1 MGRRSQKNFYYGG
14 QLLVLYL
21 AEVKKQTRGFIG
33 GYKTELKLL
42 ACQHNDQTWS
52 AIPGEDI
59 LTYDETNSLGEGALL
74 LVNLSNNRQLQG
86 NPELAGAEMV
96 RQLQKISRLMERS
109 KKDQEKMEQWKQSL
123 TYQTEILNRQKMEM
137 ETRIEQIEQIEA
149 EFDYLE
155 RKRQELETLKQQ
167 LNEQQRHLEEGQ
179 INCNSYPNLSPEK
192 QQFIRSLAERLANNH
207 DRGNSPSQIL
217 HSTLES
223 VQEQQTILNSCW
235 QSLEEQK
242 KTVENRQVA
251 NDEMLDY
258 LEQRARELQ
267 TSRNALETAQ
277 IQLQIQET
285 VLNQKQELFERL
297 NLTLQTTDST
307 RQMLLRLL
315 QGEELDFDGKI
326 DLEALEKMPLEELE
340 SLVKNLQTDLKRWE
354 IFVNDQEEELTLQC
368 QTVEELEARMATI
381 DESERANLEEELAE
395 EQEKKGMLAATLVGQ
410 RRNLQE
416 RQAIRSQHLK
426 MLQRRQGILS
436 PEDAQKCSFEPL
448 LILLA
453 DNYQNNLQ
461 ESQRLAAEIKG
472 LQEDLPKNRDTIDG
486 QWSDLEQKTREFEE
500 QERQWRDANLALLR
514 LKTQVQQ
521 YETFLQPVQD
531 QLDQIRQKLETISQW
546 LMPMESNGSA
556 YHYAINS

>member
-1 MGRRSQKNFYYGG
+1 
-14 QLLVLYL
+14 VLYL

-42 ACQHNDQTWS
+42 ACQHKDQTWS

-59 LTYDETNSLGEGALL
+59 LTYDETNSRGEGALL

-109 KKDQEKMEQWKQSL
+109 KKDQEKIEQWKQSL
-123 TYQTEILNRQKMEM
+123 TYQSEILNRQKMEM

-149 EFDYLE
+149 ELEYLE

-179 INCNSYPNLSPEK
+179 INHNSYPNLSPEQ
-192 QQFIRSLAERLANNH
+192 QQFIRSLAERLADHH

-217 HSTLES
+217 YSTLES

-242 KTVENRQVA
+242 KAVENRQVA

-267 TSRNALETAQ
+267 RSRNALETAK

-285 VLNQKQELFERL
+285 VLSQKQQLFEHL

-315 QGEELDFDGKI
+315 GGKELGFDGKI
-326 DLEALEKMPLEELE
+326 DLEVLEQMPLEELE

-368 QTVEELEARMATI
+368 QTVEELEARMATM
-381 DESERANLEEELAE
+381 DHSERANLEAELAE

-426 MLQRRQGILS
+426 ILQRRQGILS
-436 PEDAQKCSFEPL
+436 PEDTQKSGFEPVL
-448 LILLA
+448 MLLA

-461 ESQRLAAEIKG
+461 ESQRLAAEIKR
-472 LQEDLPKNRDTIDG
+472 LQEDLQKSGDSIDG

-531 QLDQIRQKLETISQW
+531 HLDQIRQKLETISQW
-546 LMPMESNGSA
+546 LIPMESNGST

>member
-109 KKDQEKMEQWKQSL
+109 KKDQEKIEQWKQSL
-123 TYQTEILNRQKMEM
+123 TYQSEMLNRQKMEM

-149 EFDYLE
+149 EFEYLE

-207 DRGNSPSQIL
+207 DRGNSPSQII

-242 KTVENRQVA
+242 KAVENRQVA

-258 LEQRARELQ
+258 LEQRARELE
-267 TSRNALETAQ
+267 TSRNALETAK

-285 VLNQKQELFERL
+285 VLSQKQELFERL

-354 IFVNDQEEELTLQC
+354 IFVNDEEEELTLQC

-381 DESERANLEEELAE
+381 DESERANLESELAE

-426 MLQRRQGILS
+426 ILQRRQGILS

-448 LILLA
+448 LILLE
-453 DNYQNNLQ
+453 DSYQNNLQ

-472 LQEDLPKNRDTIDG
+472 LQEDLQKSSDSIDG

-500 QERQWRDANLALLR
+500 QERQWRDANLVLVR

>member
-1 MGRRSQKNFYYGG
+1 M
-14 QLLVLYL
+14 LYL
-21 AEVKKQTRGFIG
+21 AEVKKQTKGFIG

-42 ACQHNDQTWS
+42 ACQHKDQTWS
-52 AIPGEDI
+52 AIAGEDI
-59 LTYDETNSLGEGALL
+59 LTCDETNSLSEGALL

-109 KKDQEKMEQWKQSL
+109 KENQEKIEQWKQSL
-123 TYQTEILNRQKMEM
+123 TYQSEILNRQKMEM

-149 EFDYLE
+149 EFEYLE

-179 INCNSYPNLSPEK
+179 INCNSYPNLSPEQ
-192 QQFIRSLAERLANNH
+192 QQFIRSLAERLAAHH

-242 KTVENRQVA
+242 KALENRQVA
-251 NDEMLDY
+251 NDEMLDH
-258 LEQRARELQ
+258 LEQKARELQ
-267 TSRNALETAQ
+267 MSRSALETAKV
-277 IQLQIQET
+277 QLQIQET
-285 VLNQKQELFERL
+285 VLSQKQELFEHL
-297 NLTLQTTDST
+297 NLTLQTTDSA
-307 RQMLLRLL
+307 RQMLLSFA
-315 QGEELDFDGKI
+315 QGEDIDRGGKI

-340 SLVKNLQTDLKRWE
+340 SLVNNLQTDLERLE
-354 IFVNDQEEELTLQC
+354 TFVNDQEEELTLQS
-368 QTVEELEARMATI
+368 QTVEELEARMATV
-381 DESERANLEEELAE
+381 DESQRANLGEELAE
-395 EQEKKGMLAATLVGQ
+395 ERERKGMLTATLVGQ
-410 RRNLQE
+410 RRNLLE
-416 RQAIRSQHLK
+416 RQAIRSRHLK
-426 MLQRRQGILS
+426 ILQRRQGILS
-436 PEDAQKCSFEPL
+436 PEDAQKCSFEPV

-472 LQEDLPKNRDTIDG
+472 LQEDLQKTRDSIDG

-531 QLDQIRQKLETISQW
+531 HLDQIRQKLETLSQW
-546 LMPMESNGSA
+546 LTPMESNGSA

>member
-1 MGRRSQKNFYYGG
+1 M
-14 QLLVLYL
+14 LYL
-21 AEVKKQTRGFIG
+21 AEVKKQTRGFIS

-109 KKDQEKMEQWKQSL
+109 KKDQEKIEQWKQSL
-123 TYQTEILNRQKMEM
+123 TYQSEILNRQKMEM

-149 EFDYLE
+149 EFEYLE

-242 KTVENRQVA
+242 KAVENRQVA

-285 VLNQKQELFERL
+285 VLSQKQELFERL

-340 SLVKNLQTDLKRWE
+340 SLVNNLQTDLDRLE
-354 IFVNDQEEELTLQC
+354 LFVNDQEEELTLQC

-426 MLQRRQGILS
+426 ILQRRQGILS
-436 PEDAQKCSFEPL
+436 PEDAQKCIFEPL
-448 LILLA
+448 LMLLA

-472 LQEDLPKNRDTIDG
+472 LQEDLQKSSDSIDG

-500 QERQWRDANLALLR
+500 QERQWRDANLVLVR

>member
-1 MGRRSQKNFYYGG
+1 M
-14 QLLVLYL
+14 LYL

-96 RQLQKISRLMERS
+96 RQLQKIARLMERS
-109 KKDQEKMEQWKQSL
+109 KKDQEKIEEWKQSL
-123 TYQTEILNRQKMEM
+123 TYQSEILNRQKMEM

-149 EFDYLE
+149 EFEYLE

-179 INCNSYPNLSPEK
+179 INFNSSPNLSPEK

-207 DRGNSPSQIL
+207 HRGNSPSQIL

-223 VQEQQTILNSCW
+223 VQEQQNILNSCW

-242 KTVENRQVA
+242 KAVENRQFA
-251 NDEMLDY
+251 NNEMLDY

-267 TSRNALETAQ
+267 TSRGALETAK

-285 VLNQKQELFERL
+285 VLSQKQELFESL

-426 MLQRRQGILS
+426 ILQRRQGILS

-448 LILLA
+448 LILLE
-453 DNYQNNLQ
+453 DSYQNNLQ
-461 ESQRLAAEIKG
+461 ESQRLAAEIKR
-472 LQEDLPKNRDTIDG
+472 LQEDLPKNRDTIDE

-556 YHYAINS
+556 YP

>member
-1 MGRRSQKNFYYGG
+1 
-14 QLLVLYL
+14 VLYL

-96 RQLQKISRLMERS
+96 RQLQKIARLMERS
-109 KKDQEKMEQWKQSL
+109 KKDQEKIEEWKQSL
-123 TYQTEILNRQKMEM
+123 TYQSEILNRQKMEM

-149 EFDYLE
+149 EFEYLE

-179 INCNSYPNLSPEK
+179 INFNSSPNLSPEK

-207 DRGNSPSQIL
+207 HRGNSPSQIL

-242 KTVENRQVA
+242 KAVENRQFA
-251 NDEMLDY
+251 NNEMLDY

-267 TSRNALETAQ
+267 TSRGALETAK

-285 VLNQKQELFERL
+285 VLSQKQELFESL

-315 QGEELDFDGKI
+315 QGEELDLDGKI

-426 MLQRRQGILS
+426 ILQRRQGILS

-448 LILLA
+448 LILLE
-453 DNYQNNLQ
+453 DSYQNNLQ
-461 ESQRLAAEIKG
+461 ESQRLAAEIKR
-472 LQEDLPKNRDTIDG
+472 LQEDLPKNRDTIDE

-556 YHYAINS
+556 YP

>member
-1 MGRRSQKNFYYGG
+1 M
-14 QLLVLYL
+14 LYL
-21 AEVKKQTRGFIG
+21 AEVKKQTKGFIG

-42 ACQHNDQTWS
+42 ACQHKDQTWS
-52 AIPGEDI
+52 AIAGEDI

-109 KKDQEKMEQWKQSL
+109 KKDQEKIEQWKQSL
-123 TYQTEILNRQKMEM
+123 TYQSEILNRQKMEM

-179 INCNSYPNLSPEK
+179 INFNFSPNLSPE
-192 QQFIRSLAERLANNH
+192 QEQFIRSLAERLANNH

-217 HSTLES
+217 YSTLES
-223 VQEQQTILNSCW
+223 VQGQQTILNSCW

-242 KTVENRQVA
+242 KALENRQVA
-251 NDEMLDY
+251 NDEMLDH
-258 LEQRARELQ
+258 LEQKARELQ
-267 TSRNALETAQ
+267 MSRSALETAKV
-277 IQLQIQET
+277 QLQIQET
-285 VLNQKQELFERL
+285 VLSQKQELFEHL

-381 DESERANLEEELAE
+381 DESERANLESELAE

-426 MLQRRQGILS
+426 ILQRRQGILS
-436 PEDAQKCSFEPL
+436 PEDAQKCSFEPV

-461 ESQRLAAEIKG
+461 ESQRLAAEIERI
-472 LQEDLPKNRDTIDG
+472 QEDLQKSSDSLDG

-500 QERQWRDANLALLR
+500 EERQWRDANLALLR

-546 LMPMESNGSA
+546 LIPMESNGSA

>member
-1 MGRRSQKNFYYGG
+1 M
-14 QLLVLYL
+14 LYL
-21 AEVKKQTRGFIG
+21 AEVKKQTKGFIG

-42 ACQHNDQTWS
+42 ACQHKDQTWS
-52 AIPGEDI
+52 AIAGEDI
-59 LTYDETNSLGEGALL
+59 LTCDETNSLSEGALL

-109 KKDQEKMEQWKQSL
+109 KENQEKIEQWKQSL
-123 TYQTEILNRQKMEM
+123 TYQSEILNRQKVEM
-137 ETRIEQIEQIEA
+137 EARIEQIEQIEA
-149 EFDYLE
+149 EFEYLE

-167 LNEQQRHLEEGQ
+167 LKEQQRHLEEGQ
-179 INCNSYPNLSPEK
+179 INFNFSPNLSPEQ

-242 KTVENRQVA
+242 KAVENRQVA
-251 NDEMLDY
+251 NDEMLDH
-258 LEQRARELQ
+258 LEQKARELQ
-267 TSRNALETAQ
+267 MSRSALETAKV
-277 IQLQIQET
+277 QLQIQET
-285 VLNQKQELFERL
+285 VLSQKQELFEHL
-297 NLTLQTTDST
+297 NLTLQTTDSA
-307 RQMLLRLL
+307 RQMLLSFA
-315 QGEELDFDGKI
+315 QGEDIDRGGKI

-340 SLVKNLQTDLKRWE
+340 SLVNNLQTDLERLE
-354 IFVNDQEEELTLQC
+354 TFVNDQEEELTLQS
-368 QTVEELEARMATI
+368 QTVEELEARMATV
-381 DESERANLEEELAE
+381 DESQRANLGEELAE
-395 EQEKKGMLAATLVGQ
+395 ERERKGMLTATLVGQ
-410 RRNLQE
+410 RRNLLE
-416 RQAIRSQHLK
+416 RQAIRSRHLK
-426 MLQRRQGILS
+426 ILQRRQGILS

-461 ESQRLAAEIKG
+461 ESQRLAAEIERI
-472 LQEDLPKNRDTIDG
+472 QEDLQKSSDSLDG

-500 QERQWRDANLALLR
+500 EERQWRDANLALLR

-531 QLDQIRQKLETISQW
+531 HLDQIRQKLETLSQW
-546 LMPMESNGSA
+546 LTPMESNGSA

>member
-1 MGRRSQKNFYYGG
+1 
-14 QLLVLYL
+14 VLYL

-96 RQLQKISRLMERS
+96 RQLQKIARLMERS
-109 KKDQEKMEQWKQSL
+109 KKDQEKIEEWKQSL
-123 TYQTEILNRQKMEM
+123 TYQSEILNRQKMEM

-149 EFDYLE
+149 EFEYLE

-179 INCNSYPNLSPEK
+179 INFNSSPNLSPEK

-207 DRGNSPSQIL
+207 HRGNSPSQIL

-223 VQEQQTILNSCW
+223 VQEQQNILNSCW

-242 KTVENRQVA
+242 KAVENRQFA
-251 NDEMLDY
+251 NNEMLDY

-267 TSRNALETAQ
+267 TSRGALETAK

-285 VLNQKQELFERL
+285 VLSQKQELFESL

-426 MLQRRQGILS
+426 ILQRRQGILS

-448 LILLA
+448 LILLE
-453 DNYQNNLQ
+453 DSYQNNLQ
-461 ESQRLAAEIKG
+461 ESQRLAAEIKR
-472 LQEDLPKNRDTIDG
+472 LQEDLPKNRDTIDE

>member
-1 MGRRSQKNFYYGG
+1 
-14 QLLVLYL
+14 VLYL

-109 KKDQEKMEQWKQSL
+109 KKDQEKIEQWKQSL

-149 EFDYLE
+149 EFEYLE

-207 DRGNSPSQIL
+207 DRGNSPSQII

-242 KTVENRQVA
+242 KAVENRQVA

-267 TSRNALETAQ
+267 TSRNALETAK

-285 VLNQKQELFERL
+285 VLSQKQELFERL

-426 MLQRRQGILS
+426 ILQRRQGILS

-448 LILLA
+448 LILLE
-453 DNYQNNLQ
+453 DSYQNNLQ
-461 ESQRLAAEIKG
+461 ESQRLAAEIKR
-472 LQEDLPKNRDTIDG
+472 LQEDLPKNRDTIDE

-556 YHYAINS
+556 YP

>member
-1 MGRRSQKNFYYGG
+1 
-14 QLLVLYL
+14 VLYL

-96 RQLQKISRLMERS
+96 RQLQKIARLMERS
-109 KKDQEKMEQWKQSL
+109 KKDQEKIEEWKQSL
-123 TYQTEILNRQKMEM
+123 TYQSEILNRQKMEM

-149 EFDYLE
+149 EFEYLE

-179 INCNSYPNLSPEK
+179 INFNSSPNLSPEK

-207 DRGNSPSQIL
+207 HRGNSPSQIL

-242 KTVENRQVA
+242 KAVENRQFA
-251 NDEMLDY
+251 NNEMLDY

-267 TSRNALETAQ
+267 TSRSALETAK

-285 VLNQKQELFERL
+285 VLSQKQELFESL

-426 MLQRRQGILS
+426 ILQRRQGILS

-448 LILLA
+448 LILLE
-453 DNYQNNLQ
+453 DSYQNNLQ
-461 ESQRLAAEIKG
+461 ESQRLAAEIKR
-472 LQEDLPKNRDTIDG
+472 LQEDLPKNRDTIDE

-556 YHYAINS
+556 YP

>member
-1 MGRRSQKNFYYGG
+1 
-14 QLLVLYL
+14 VLYL
-21 AEVKKQTRGFIG
+21 AEVKKQTRGFIS

-42 ACQHNDQTWS
+42 ACQHKDQTWS
-52 AIPGEDI
+52 AIAGNDI
-59 LTYDETNSLGEGALL
+59 LTCDETNSIGEGALL
-74 LVNLSNNRQLQG
+74 LVNLSDNRQLQG

-123 TYQTEILNRQKMEM
+123 TYQSEILNRQKMEM

-149 EFDYLE
+149 EFEYLE
-155 RKRQELETLKQQ
+155 RKRQELENLKQQ
-167 LNEQQRHLEEGQ
+167 LIEQQRHLEEGQ

-242 KTVENRQVA
+242 KAVENRQVA

-285 VLNQKQELFERL
+285 VLSQKQELFDHL

-307 RQMLLRLL
+307 RQMLLRLA
-315 QGEELDFDGKI
+315 QAADLDFDGKI

-395 EQEKKGMLAATLVGQ
+395 EQERKGMLAETLFGQ
-410 RRNLQE
+410 RRNLRE

-426 MLQRRQGILS
+426 ILQRRQGILS
-436 PEDAQKCSFEPL
+436 PEDAQKCSFEPV
-448 LILLA
+448 LILLE
-453 DNYQNNLQ
+453 DSYQNNLQ
-461 ESQRLAAEIKG
+461 ESQRLAAEIKE
-472 LQEDLPKNRDTIDG
+472 LQEDLQKNRDTIDE
-486 QWSDLEQKTREFEE
+486 QCSDLEQKTREFEE
-500 QERQWRDANLALLR
+500 QERQWRDANLALVR
-514 LKTQVQQ
+514 LKTQMQQ

-531 QLDQIRQKLETISQW
+531 HLDQIRQKLETISQW

>member
-1 MGRRSQKNFYYGG
+1 M
-14 QLLVLYL
+14 LYL
-21 AEVKKQTRGFIG
+21 AEVKKQTKGFIG

-42 ACQHNDQTWS
+42 ACQHKDQTWS
-52 AIPGEDI
+52 AIAGEDI
-59 LTYDETNSLGEGALL
+59 LTCDETNSLSEGALL

-109 KKDQEKMEQWKQSL
+109 KEDQEKIEQWKQSL
-123 TYQTEILNRQKMEM
+123 TYQSEILNRQKVEM
-137 ETRIEQIEQIEA
+137 EARIEQIEQIEA
-149 EFDYLE
+149 EFEYLE

-167 LNEQQRHLEEGQ
+167 LKEQQRHLEEGQ
-179 INCNSYPNLSPEK
+179 INFNFSPNLSPE
-192 QQFIRSLAERLANNH
+192 QEQFIRSLAERLANNH

-217 HSTLES
+217 YSTLES
-223 VQEQQTILNSCW
+223 VQGQQTILNSCW

-242 KTVENRQVA
+242 KAVENRQVA
-251 NDEMLDY
+251 NDEMLDH
-258 LEQRARELQ
+258 LEQKARELQ
-267 TSRNALETAQ
+267 MSRSALETAKV
-277 IQLQIQET
+277 QLQIQET
-285 VLNQKQELFERL
+285 VLSQKQELFEHL

-340 SLVKNLQTDLKRWE
+340 SLVNNLQTDLDRLE
-354 IFVNDQEEELTLQC
+354 IFVNDQEEELTLQS

-381 DESERANLEEELAE
+381 DESERANLESELAE

-416 RQAIRSQHLK
+416 RQAISSQHLK
-426 MLQRRQGILS
+426 ILQRRQGILS
-436 PEDAQKCSFEPL
+436 PEDAQKCSFEPV

-461 ESQRLAAEIKG
+461 ESQRLAAEIKR
-472 LQEDLPKNRDTIDG
+472 LQEDLQKNRDTIDG

-531 QLDQIRQKLETISQW
+531 HLDQIRQKLETISQW
-546 LMPMESNGSA
+546 LTPMESNGSA

>member
-1 MGRRSQKNFYYGG
+1 
-14 QLLVLYL
+14 VLYL
-21 AEVKKQTRGFIG
+21 TEVKKQTRGFIG

-96 RQLQKISRLMERS
+96 RQLQKIARLMERS
-109 KKDQEKMEQWKQSL
+109 KKDQEKIEEWKQSL
-123 TYQTEILNRQKMEM
+123 TYQSEILNRQKMEM

-149 EFDYLE
+149 EFEYLE

-179 INCNSYPNLSPEK
+179 INFNSSPNLSPEK

-242 KTVENRQVA
+242 KAVENRQFA
-251 NDEMLDY
+251 NNEMLDY

-267 TSRNALETAQ
+267 TSRGALETAK

-285 VLNQKQELFERL
+285 VLSQKQELFESL

-426 MLQRRQGILS
+426 ILQRRQGILS

-448 LILLA
+448 LILLE
-453 DNYQNNLQ
+453 DSYQNNLQ
-461 ESQRLAAEIKG
+461 ESQRLAAEIKR
-472 LQEDLPKNRDTIDG
+472 LQEDLPKNRDTIDE

>member
-1 MGRRSQKNFYYGG
+1 M
-14 QLLVLYL
+14 LYL

-96 RQLQKISRLMERS
+96 RQLQKIARLMERS
-109 KKDQEKMEQWKQSL
+109 KKDQEKIEEWKQSL
-123 TYQTEILNRQKMEM
+123 TYQSEILNRQKMEM

-149 EFDYLE
+149 EFEYLE

-179 INCNSYPNLSPEK
+179 INFNSSPNLSPEK

-207 DRGNSPSQIL
+207 HRGNSPSQIL

-223 VQEQQTILNSCW
+223 VQEQQNILNSCW

-242 KTVENRQVA
+242 KAVENRQFA
-251 NDEMLDY
+251 NNEMLDY

-267 TSRNALETAQ
+267 TSRGALETAK

-285 VLNQKQELFERL
+285 VLSQKQELFESL

-426 MLQRRQGILS
+426 ILQRRQGILS

-448 LILLA
+448 LILLE
-453 DNYQNNLQ
+453 DSYQNNLQ
-461 ESQRLAAEIKG
+461 ESQRLAAEIKR
-472 LQEDLPKNRDTIDG
+472 LQEDLPKNRDTIDE

-500 QERQWRDANLALLR
+500 QERQWRDANLALVR
-514 LKTQVQQ
+514 LKTQIQQ

-531 QLDQIRQKLETISQW
+531 HLDQIRQKLENISHW
-546 LMPMESNGSA
+546 FIPMESNVIA
-556 YHYAINS
+556 YDYAINS

>member
-1 MGRRSQKNFYYGG
+1 M
-14 QLLVLYL
+14 LYL

-59 LTYDETNSLGEGALL
+59 LIYDETNSLGEGALL
-74 LVNLSNNRQLQG
+74 LVNLSNSRQLQG

-109 KKDQEKMEQWKQSL
+109 KKDQEKIEQWKQSL
-123 TYQTEILNRQKMEM
+123 TYQSEILNRQKMEM

-149 EFDYLE
+149 EFEYLE

-207 DRGNSPSQIL
+207 DRGNSPSQII

-258 LEQRARELQ
+258 LEQRARELE
-267 TSRNALETAQ
+267 TSRNALETAK

-285 VLNQKQELFERL
+285 VLSQKQELFERL

-354 IFVNDQEEELTLQC
+354 IFVNDEEEELTLQC

-381 DESERANLEEELAE
+381 DESERANLESELAE

-546 LMPMESNGSA
+546 LTPMESNGSA

>member
-1 MGRRSQKNFYYGG
+1 
-14 QLLVLYL
+14 VLYL
-21 AEVKKQTRGFIG
+21 TEVKKQTRGFIG

-96 RQLQKISRLMERS
+96 RQLQKIARLMERS
-109 KKDQEKMEQWKQSL
+109 KKDQEKIEEWKQSL
-123 TYQTEILNRQKMEM
+123 TYQSEILNRQKMEM

-149 EFDYLE
+149 EFEYLE

-179 INCNSYPNLSPEK
+179 INFNSSPNLSPEK

-242 KTVENRQVA
+242 KAVENRQFA
-251 NDEMLDY
+251 NNEMLDY

-267 TSRNALETAQ
+267 TSRGALETAK

-285 VLNQKQELFERL
+285 VLSQKQELFESL

-426 MLQRRQGILS
+426 ILQRRQGILS

-448 LILLA
+448 LILLE
-453 DNYQNNLQ
+453 DSYQNNLQ
-461 ESQRLAAEIKG
+461 ESQRLAAEIKR
-472 LQEDLPKNRDTIDG
+472 LQEDLPKNRDTIDE

-556 YHYAINS
+556 YP

>member
-52 AIPGEDI
+52 ALPGEDI

-109 KKDQEKMEQWKQSL
+109 KKDQEKIEQWKQSL

-149 EFDYLE
+149 EFEYLE

-242 KTVENRQVA
+242 KAVENRQVA

-285 VLNQKQELFERL
+285 VLSQKQELFERL

-426 MLQRRQGILS
+426 ILHRRQGILS

-448 LILLA
+448 LILLE
-453 DNYQNNLQ
+453 DSYQNNLQ

-472 LQEDLPKNRDTIDG
+472 LQEDLQKSSDSIDG

-500 QERQWRDANLALLR
+500 QERQWRDANLALVR
-514 LKTQVQQ
+514 LKTQIQQ

>member
-1 MGRRSQKNFYYGG
+1 M
-14 QLLVLYL
+14 LYL

-109 KKDQEKMEQWKQSL
+109 KKDQEKIEQWKQSL
-123 TYQTEILNRQKMEM
+123 TYQSEILNRQKMEM

-381 DESERANLEEELAE
+381 DESERANLESELAE

-546 LMPMESNGSA
+546 LTPMESNGSA

>member
-1 MGRRSQKNFYYGG
+1 
-14 QLLVLYL
+14 VLYL

-52 AIPGEDI
+52 ALPGEDI

-109 KKDQEKMEQWKQSL
+109 KKDQEKIEQWKQSL

-149 EFDYLE
+149 EFEYLE

-167 LNEQQRHLEEGQ
+167 LNDQQRHLEEGQ

-207 DRGNSPSQIL
+207 DRGNSPSQII

-242 KTVENRQVA
+242 KAVENRQVA

-258 LEQRARELQ
+258 LEQRARELE
-267 TSRNALETAQ
+267 TSRNALETAK

-285 VLNQKQELFERL
+285 VLSQKQELFERL

-426 MLQRRQGILS
+426 ILQRRQGILS

-448 LILLA
+448 LILLE
-453 DNYQNNLQ
+453 DSYQNNLQ

-472 LQEDLPKNRDTIDG
+472 LQEDLQKSSDSIDG

-500 QERQWRDANLALLR
+500 QERQWRDANLVLVR

>member
-1 MGRRSQKNFYYGG
+1 M
-14 QLLVLYL
+14 LYL

-74 LVNLSNNRQLQG
+74 LVNLGNNRQLQG

-109 KKDQEKMEQWKQSL
+109 KKDQENIEQWKQSL
-123 TYQTEILNRQKMEM
+123 TYQSEILNRQKMEM

-149 EFDYLE
+149 EFEYLE

-179 INCNSYPNLSPEK
+179 INFNSSPNLSPEK
-192 QQFIRSLAERLANNH
+192 QQFIHSLAERLANNH
-207 DRGNSPSQIL
+207 DPGNSPSQIL
-217 HSTLES
+217 HCTLES

-242 KTVENRQVA
+242 KAVENRQVA

-267 TSRNALETAQ
+267 TSRNALETAK

-285 VLNQKQELFERL
+285 VLSQKQELFESL

-426 MLQRRQGILS
+426 ILQQRQGILS

-448 LILLA
+448 LILLE
-453 DNYQNNLQ
+453 DSYQNNLQ
-461 ESQRLAAEIKG
+461 ESQRLAAEIKR
-472 LQEDLPKNRDTIDG
+472 LQEDLPKNRDTIDE

-556 YHYAINS
+556 YPYAINS

>member
-1 MGRRSQKNFYYGG
+1 
-14 QLLVLYL
+14 VLYL

-96 RQLQKISRLMERS
+96 RQLQKIARLMERS
-109 KKDQEKMEQWKQSL
+109 KKDQEKIEEWKQSL
-123 TYQTEILNRQKMEM
+123 TYQSEILNRQKMEM

-149 EFDYLE
+149 EFEYLE

-179 INCNSYPNLSPEK
+179 INFNSSPNLSPEK

-207 DRGNSPSQIL
+207 HRGNSPSQIL

-223 VQEQQTILNSCW
+223 VQEQQNILNSCW

-242 KTVENRQVA
+242 KAVENRQFA
-251 NDEMLDY
+251 NNEMLDY

-267 TSRNALETAQ
+267 TSRGALETAK

-285 VLNQKQELFERL
+285 VLSQKQELFESL

-315 QGEELDFDGKI
+315 QGEELDLDGKI

-426 MLQRRQGILS
+426 ILQRRQGILS

-448 LILLA
+448 LILLE
-453 DNYQNNLQ
+453 DSYQNNLQ
-461 ESQRLAAEIKG
+461 ESQRLAAEIKR
-472 LQEDLPKNRDTIDG
+472 LQEDLPKNRDTIDE

-556 YHYAINS
+556 YP

>member
-1 MGRRSQKNFYYGG
+1 M
-14 QLLVLYL
+14 LYL

-109 KKDQEKMEQWKQSL
+109 KKDQEKIEQWKQSL
-123 TYQTEILNRQKMEM
+123 TYQSEILNRQKVEM
-137 ETRIEQIEQIEA
+137 EARIEQIEQIEA
-149 EFDYLE
+149 EFEYLE

-167 LNEQQRHLEEGQ
+167 LKEQQRHLEEGQ
-179 INCNSYPNLSPEK
+179 INFNFSPNLSPE
-192 QQFIRSLAERLANNH
+192 QEQFIRSLAERLANNH

-217 HSTLES
+217 YSTLES
-223 VQEQQTILNSCW
+223 VQGQQTILNSCW

-242 KTVENRQVA
+242 KALENRQVA
-251 NDEMLDY
+251 NEQMLNH
-258 LEQRARELQ
+258 LEQRSRELQ
-267 TSRNALETAQ
+267 MSRSALETAKV
-277 IQLQIQET
+277 QLQIQET
-285 VLNQKQELFERL
+285 ILSQKQELFERL
-297 NLTLQTTDST
+297 NLTLQTTDSA
-307 RQMLLRLL
+307 RQMLLSFA
-315 QGEELDFDGKI
+315 QGEDIDRGGKI

-340 SLVKNLQTDLKRWE
+340 SLVNNLQTDLERLE
-354 IFVNDQEEELTLQC
+354 TFVNDQEEELTLQS
-368 QTVEELEARMATI
+368 QTVEELEARMATV
-381 DESERANLEEELAE
+381 DESQRANLGEELAE
-395 EQEKKGMLAATLVGQ
+395 ERERKGMLTATLVGQ
-410 RRNLQE
+410 RRNLLE
-416 RQAIRSQHLK
+416 RQAIRSRHLK
-426 MLQRRQGILS
+426 ILQRRQGILS
-436 PEDAQKCSFEPL
+436 PEDAQKCSFEPV

-461 ESQRLAAEIKG
+461 ESQRLAAEIERI
-472 LQEDLPKNRDTIDG
+472 QEDLQKSSDSLDG

-500 QERQWRDANLALLR
+500 EERQWRDANLALLR

-531 QLDQIRQKLETISQW
+531 HLDQIRQKLETLSQW
-546 LMPMESNGSA
+546 LTPMESNGSA

>member
-1 MGRRSQKNFYYGG
+1 
-14 QLLVLYL
+14 VLYL

-96 RQLQKISRLMERS
+96 RQLQKIARLMERS
-109 KKDQEKMEQWKQSL
+109 KKDQEKIEEWKQSL
-123 TYQTEILNRQKMEM
+123 TYQSEILNRQKMEM

-149 EFDYLE
+149 EFEYLE

-179 INCNSYPNLSPEK
+179 INFNSSPNLSPEK

-207 DRGNSPSQIL
+207 HRGNSPSQIL

-223 VQEQQTILNSCW
+223 VQEQQNILNSCW

-242 KTVENRQVA
+242 KAVENRQFA
-251 NDEMLDY
+251 NNEMLDY

-267 TSRNALETAQ
+267 TSRGALETAK

-285 VLNQKQELFERL
+285 VLSQKQELFESL

-426 MLQRRQGILS
+426 ILQRRQGILS

-448 LILLA
+448 LILLE
-453 DNYQNNLQ
+453 DSYQNNLQ
-461 ESQRLAAEIKG
+461 ESQRLAAEIKR
-472 LQEDLPKNRDTIDG
+472 LQEDLPKNRDTIDE

-500 QERQWRDANLALLR
+500 QERQWRDANLALVR
-514 LKTQVQQ
+514 LKTQIQQ

-531 QLDQIRQKLETISQW
+531 HLDQIRQKLENISHW
-546 LMPMESNGSA
+546 FIPMESNVIA
-556 YHYAINS
+556 YDYAINS

>member
-1 MGRRSQKNFYYGG
+1 M
-14 QLLVLYL
+14 LYL
-21 AEVKKQTRGFIG
+21 AEVKKQTKGFIG

-42 ACQHNDQTWS
+42 ACQHKDQTWS
-52 AIPGEDI
+52 AIAGEDI
-59 LTYDETNSLGEGALL
+59 LTCDETNSLSEGALL

-109 KKDQEKMEQWKQSL
+109 KKDQEKIEQWKQSL
-123 TYQTEILNRQKMEM
+123 TYQSEILNRQKVEM
-137 ETRIEQIEQIEA
+137 EARIEQIEQIEA
-149 EFDYLE
+149 EFEYLE

-179 INCNSYPNLSPEK
+179 INFNFSPNLSPEQ

-217 HSTLES
+217 YSTLES
-223 VQEQQTILNSCW
+223 VQGQQTILNSCW

-242 KTVENRQVA
+242 KALENRQVA
-251 NDEMLDY
+251 NDEMLDH
-258 LEQRARELQ
+258 LEQKARELQ
-267 TSRNALETAQ
+267 MSRSALETAKV
-277 IQLQIQET
+277 QLQIQET
-285 VLNQKQELFERL
+285 VLSQKQELFEHL

-307 RQMLLRLL
+307 RQMLLCLA
-315 QGEELDFDGKI
+315 QGQDLDFDGKI

-381 DESERANLEEELAE
+381 DESERANLESELAE

-426 MLQRRQGILS
+426 ILHRRQGILS
-436 PEDAQKCSFEPL
+436 PEDAQKCSFEPV
-448 LILLA
+448 LIILE
-453 DNYQNNLQ
+453 DSYQNNLQ
-461 ESQRLAAEIKG
+461 ESQRLAAEIERI
-472 LQEDLPKNRDTIDG
+472 QEDLQKSSDSLDG

-531 QLDQIRQKLETISQW
+531 HLDQIRQKLETLSQW
-546 LMPMESNGSA
+546 LTPMESNGSA

>member
-1 MGRRSQKNFYYGG
+1 
-14 QLLVLYL
+14 VLHL

-42 ACQHNDQTWS
+42 ACQHKDQTWS
-52 AIPGEDI
+52 VIPGEDI
-59 LTYDETNSLGEGALL
+59 FTYDETNSRGEGALL

-109 KKDQEKMEQWKQSL
+109 KKDQEKIEQWKQSL
-123 TYQTEILNRQKMEM
+123 TYQSEILNRQKMEM
-137 ETRIEQIEQIEA
+137 EARIEQIEEIEA
-149 EFDYLE
+149 EFEYLE

-167 LNEQQRHLEEGQ
+167 LNEQQRQLEEGQ
-179 INCNSYPNLSPEK
+179 INYNSYPNLSPEQ
-192 QQFIRSLAERLANNH
+192 QQFIRSLTERLANHH

-223 VQEQQTILNSCW
+223 VQGQQTILNSCW

-242 KTVENRQVA
+242 KAVEERQVA
-251 NDEMLDY
+251 NEQMLNH

-267 TSRNALETAQ
+267 TSRSALETAKV
-277 IQLQIQET
+277 QLQIQET
-285 VLNQKQELFERL
+285 VLSQKQELFERL
-297 NLTLQTTDST
+297 NLTRQTTDSA
-307 RQMLLRLL
+307 RQMLLSFA
-315 QGEELDFDGKI
+315 QGEDLGFDGKI
-326 DLEALEKMPLEELE
+326 ERQALEKMPLEELE
-340 SLVKNLQTDLKRWE
+340 SLVNNLQTDLKHLE
-354 IFVNDQEEELTLQC
+354 IFVNDQEEELTLQS
-368 QTVEELEARMATI
+368 QTVEELEVRMTTI
-381 DESERANLEEELAE
+381 DESQRANLEEELAE
-395 EQEKKGMLAATLVGQ
+395 EQERKGMLAETLLGQ
-410 RRNLQE
+410 RRNLRE

-426 MLQRRQGILS
+426 ILQRRQGILS

-453 DNYQNNLQ
+453 DNYQNNLE

-472 LQEDLPKNRDTIDG
+472 LQEDLQKTSDSLDG

-531 QLDQIRQKLETISQW
+531 HLDQVRQKLETISQW
-546 LMPMESNGSA
+546 LTPMESNGSG
-556 YHYAINS
+556 YHHAINS